1 MRAENRDQSE
11 RTVFKAPVTAFVA
24 GGRSR
29 DKIQYM
35 EEETEMKKKLAAVL
49 TAAAV
54 TAGLLAGCSG
64 DLSNE
69 YVTVKQYKGLE
80 VPQTE
85 SQEITDDY
93 VEQVIQSNLSATMTK
108 TDITDRAAQTGDW
121 VNIDYTGYINDET
134 FDGGSDEGADLELG
148 SGTFIGATDEYAGFE
163 DQIVGHNTGDE
174 FDITVQFPDDYQDTS
189 KAGVVARFHIVLNEI
204 YSQNIPELTDEWV
217 AENSQDSTTVDE
229 YREEVKERLEES
241 SEQSART
248 ELENGVQQ
256 ALLDQSEMKKYPDGA
271 VDEQIEQA
279 NNYYTMIASMYGIE
293 LSDFI
298 TGYLQM
304 TEDDFNTQVEKL
316 AKESVQLDEA
326 MKLIAEKE
334 KLEPTDEEYE
344 EAIKGYAE
352 EAGADD
358 IDAFKEQYGED
369 SLKDS
374 ALRQAVLDYLVDNC
388 VQVEDSE
395 SN

>member
-1 MRAENRDQSE
+1 
-11 RTVFKAPVTAFVA
+11 
-24 GGRSR
+24 
-29 DKIQYM
+29 
-35 EEETEMKKKLAAVL
+35 MKKKLAAVL

-256 ALLDQSEMKKYPDGA
+256 AILDQSEMKKYPDGA

>member
-1 MRAENRDQSE
+1 MRDFP
-11 RTVFKAPVTAFVA
+11 VPAPPATANKSIRFP
-24 GGRSR
+24 
-29 DKIQYM
+29 
-35 EEETEMKKKLAAVL
+35 
-49 TAAAV
+49 
-54 TAGLLAGCSG
+54 
-64 DLSNE
+64 NE
-69 YVTVKQYKGLE
+69 LIAQ
-80 VPQTE
+80 
-85 SQEITDDY
+85 
-93 VEQVIQSNLSATMTK
+93 VEQAIQTNLQSTAEK
-108 TDITDRAAQTGDW
+108 VPVTDRAAEMGDW
-121 VNIDYTGYINDET
+121 VNIDFTGYLDGVA
-134 FDGGSDEGADLELG
+134 FDGGTAQAQELQLGAG
-148 SGTFIGATDEYAGFE
+148 GYIGASGDYAGFE

>member
-1 MRAENRDQSE
+1 
-11 RTVFKAPVTAFVA
+11 
-24 GGRSR
+24 
-29 DKIQYM
+29 
-35 EEETEMKKKLAAVL
+35 MKKKLAAVL
-49 TAAAV
+49 MAAAV
-54 TAGLLAGCSG
+54 TAGLLAGCSR